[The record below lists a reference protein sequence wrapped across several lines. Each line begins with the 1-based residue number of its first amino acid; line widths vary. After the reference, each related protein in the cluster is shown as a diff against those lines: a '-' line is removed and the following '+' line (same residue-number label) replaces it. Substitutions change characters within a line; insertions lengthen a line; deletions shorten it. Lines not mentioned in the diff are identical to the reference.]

1 MKHQPAGQLHR
12 RGGVRCSGHGL
23 VLVVRLPAH
32 RRAPSSF
39 DLRES
44 SVYIPTVREHEPL
57 KFSYRVPQGPEGEVV
72 ELTAAEM
79 EQLLLKRLESATENP
94 VQAMWELAQFY
105 KTGDRLDRASE
116 VFHELLGRVDDL
128 GIKAQIIFSL
138 GQTAEKVSDFD
149 LAVRFYREAL
159 GMEPC
164 SPFTWYFIHNNLG
177 LALIG
182 LGRYREAAEAF
193 IAATQAD
200 ASDAR
205 SLRHLEALL
214 SEHPEL
220 EFEFCKAVAACRE
233 AVAVA
238 REAAEKAEAAWR
250 TAAKQKSC

>member
-1 MKHQPAGQLHR
+1 M
-12 RGGVRCSGHGL
+12 
-23 VLVVRLPAH
+23 
-32 RRAPSSF
+32 
-39 DLRES
+39 RES

-94 VQAMWELAQFY
+94 AQAMWELAQFY
-105 KTGDRLDRASE
+105 KTGDRLERASE
-116 VFHELLGRVDDL
+116 VFHELLGSVDDL
-128 GIKAQIIFSL
+128 EIKAQIIFSL
-138 GQTAEKVSDFD
+138 GQTAEKSNDFE

-177 LALIG
+177 YSLNRLGRFVEGERVCRQAIAISTQPPNAHKNLGLALVG
-182 LGRYREAAEAF
+182 QGRDREAAESF

-200 ASDAR
+200 AADPR

-214 SEHPEL
+214 TEHPEL
-220 EFEFCKAVAACRE
+220 EFDFAGALDACRK

-238 REAAEKAEAAWR
+238 GEAVERAGAQW
-250 TAAKQKSC
+250 TAAARQKKQA